1 MNCIKYLRKTQHPF
15 YTNSQE
21 TGEIISSWFD
31 EASMTLISK
40 PDKDVTN
47 KITLPF
53 HNTDLTMNKI
63 LQSQN

>member
-31 EASMTLISK
+31 EASMTLIPK